1 MECEGIK
8 ESLSAFLD
16 GELTEEESS
25 NVRDHLERCPACR
38 REIEAFRKVSALY
51 RDLEDPEP
59 PADLEERVLAEVGG
73 IRMMRVP
80 VRTRS
85 SFPSFRKPLLALAA
99 TVLVVCGAAAIMALL
114 TPTREPMKLAKT
126 DVDDAA
132 PAAFRVEERQEFDG
146 VVEGVPAV
154 VEPEDTRPYSKQEA
168 ARDFLEV
175 PEVLRRGRTEPE
187 EVSAWVKLSRLT
199 EAPPVPSKEVVADQ
213 EAADK
218 VVELASAVPDTVS
231 EEKVAAAGVAAETAK
246 PVPEA
251 LADKEG
257 VLVTTRP
264 EPADTVTYYGYRDG
278 AAAKPSEA
286 GIELDDVKRL
296 AAQKPREDLQFPV
309 GAAKESAA
317 QYETALGDY
326 RHESDLGLYRRQTA
340 PARALEKRMPEEE
353 PQELQVPRFD
363 TAFREGATTA
373 PPVTAPADVVAESL
387 VVAGRA
393 AQLSARARGV
403 PQADLAG
410 ELSDNLEPVVRAN
423 TGFALDLYAKLRD
436 ADSNLFFSPYSV
448 STALAMTYGGAEANT
463 ARQMAGTLHFGL
475 KEEQLHSGFAEL
487 EARLDE
493 VQKKGD
499 VQLYV
504 ANSLWPQD
512 DYPFRREYLSL
523 MKEHYGVS
531 ITPVDYVKAHEEAR
545 RIINK
550 RVEDQTKDKIKD
562 IIRPNDLDPTT
573 VLVLVNAIYFKGNWA
588 SQFSEDKTHTTEF
601 TLPGGERKNVAI
613 MQQEGRFGYKELE
626 DAQVLEL
633 PYVGEQLS
641 MFVVLPR
648 DADGVSDLEDVLTE
662 KNLRSWTSNLPRVTV
677 RVFLPKFNVTW
688 GTFELKESLQALGM
702 RDAFVSG
709 RADFSGMDG
718 TKRLFIGRVL
728 HKASIEVNEKGA
740 EAAAATAVVMMRAPE
755 RTHTFRADHPFLL
768 LICDNSTG
776 SILFLGRIVDPSV
789 E

>member
-1 MECEGIK
+1 
-8 ESLSAFLD
+8 LD

-25 NVRDHLERCPACR
+25 AVRDHIERCPDCR
-38 REIEAFRKVSALY
+38 KEIEAFKKVSALY

-126 DVDDAA
+126 DVEDAA
-132 PAAFRVEERQEFDG
+132 PAAIRLERPDELDQ
-146 VVEGVPAV
+146 VAARTPVA

-168 ARDFLEV
+168 ARGFFEV
-175 PEVLRRGRTEPE
+175 PEVVKRGRTELE
-187 EVSAWVKLSRLT
+187 ELSEDLAFSRPT
-199 EAPPVPSKEVVADQ
+199 KTPPVQSKEVVADL
-213 EAADK
+213 ETADK
-218 VVELASAVPDTVS
+218 RVELWQAVPDAES
-231 EEKVAAAGVAAETAK
+231 KEKVTTLGVEGETAK

-251 LADKEG
+251 APLEERQ
-257 VLVTTRP
+257 VTPFFTKA
-264 EPADTVTYYGYRDG
+264 EPAAAVTYYGYRDG

-286 GIELDDVKRL
+286 DVELDHVRRL
-296 AAQKPREDLQFPV
+296 PAQQPLEDMRFPL

-317 QYETALGDY
+317 QYETARGDVRDTTDY
-326 RHESDLGLYRRQTA
+326 AVPAPQTA
-340 PARALEKRMPEEE
+340 PAPALEDR
-353 PQELQVPRFD
+353 
-363 TAFREGATTA
+363 
-373 PPVTAPADVVAESL
+373 L

-393 AQLSARARGV
+393 AQPSARARALTQLG
-403 PQADLAG
+403 LAG
-410 ELSDNLEPVVRAN
+410 EQLENLEPVVRAN

-436 ADSNLFFSPYSV
+436 ADSNLFFSPYSI
-448 STALAMTYGGAEANT
+448 STALAMTYGGAEGST
-463 ARQMAGTLHFGL
+463 ASQMAGALHFGL
-475 KEEQLHSGFAEL
+475 GREQLHSGFAEL
-487 EARLDE
+487 EAKLDE

-499 VQLYV
+499 IQLYV
-504 ANSLWPQD
+504 ANSLWPQK
-512 DYPFRREYLSL
+512 DYPFRGEYLSL
-523 MKEHYGVS
+523 MKTRYGVS
-531 ITPVDYVKAHEEAR
+531 ITPVDYVKAYEEAR

-550 RVEDQTKDKIKD
+550 WVEERTNEKIKD
-562 IIRPNDLDPTT
+562 IIRPNDLDPAT
-573 VLVLVNAIYFKGNWA
+573 VLVLVNAIYFKGDWA
-588 SQFSEDKTHTTEF
+588 SQFSEDQTHTAEF
-601 TLPGGERKNVAI
+601 TLPGGEKKNVA
-613 MQQEGRFGYKELE
+613 MMEQEGRFGYREME

-641 MFVVLPR
+641 MFIVLPR
-648 DADGVSDLEDVLTE
+648 DADGLSDIEDVLTE
-662 KNLRSWTSNLPRVTV
+662 NNLRSWISQLPRTTV
-677 RVFLPKFNVTW
+677 RVYLPRFKVTW
-688 GTFELKESLQALGM
+688 GTFELNESLQALGM

-740 EAAAATAVVMMRAPE
+740 EAAAATAVVTMRAPA
-755 RTHTFRADHPFLL
+755 RTPTFRADHPFLL

-789 E
+789 ELQEEDVR